1 MNKRIINTI
10 LRKTVNMWLES
21 IEDPEVRKLAE
32 KNTIITGGSIVS
44 LLLKEEVKDYDLY
57 FRDRATTLAVAKYYV
72 AKFLEKHPGM
82 DIKVAE
88 HGENDPQG
96 YEAGRINIVI
106 ASKGVAGDVP
116 EDAPPAGDV
125 YEILP
130 DDKEAG
136 VGAPNAAPEPKYRP
150 VFLSSNAI
158 TLSHKIQL
166 VIRFYGEP
174 EQIHDNYDFVHCTN
188 YWTSWD
194 DKVVLKQEALEA
206 ILSKELRYIGSK
218 YPLCSVIRTRKFIG
232 RGWTINAGQYLK
244 MLFQISQLDL
254 SDVRVLRDQL
264 VGVDSA
270 YFGMLIDA
278 LQSKRDA
285 DPEFKISAM
294 YLSELIDRIF

>member
-1 MNKRIINTI
+1 MNKRIINSI
-10 LRKTVNMWLES
+10 LRKKVNEWLES
-21 IEDPEVRKLAE
+21 ITDESVKDLAK
-32 KNTIITGGSIVS
+32 KNSIITGGSIVS
-44 LLLKEEVKDYDLY
+44 LLTKEDVKDFDIY
-57 FRDRATTLAVAKYYV
+57 FRDKATTLAVAQYYV

-82 DIKVAE
+82 DIKVVE
-88 HGENDPQG
+88 HEANDPLG
-96 YEAGRINIVI
+96 YEAGRVNII
-106 ASKGVAGDVP
+106 IKSKGVAGDVP

-125 YEILP
+125 YEVL
-130 DDKEAG
+130 DKEEG
-136 VGAPNAAPEPKYRP
+136 VGDPKAPPEPKYRP

-206 ILSKELRYIGSK
+206 ILAKELRYIGSK

-254 SDVRVLRDQL
+254 ADIRVLRDQL

-278 LQSKRDA
+278 LQAKQDA
-285 DPEFKISAM
+285 DPEFKLSTG
-294 YLSELIDRIF
+294 YLAELIDRIF